1 MNESSNE
8 ELLLLAEK
16 EFLSGNLVAAK
27 SILDRILLLEI
38 KHSKA
43 NELIAYVLGGLGE
56 SASSIRHLEIA
67 TQSNDCTPNGL
78 YEYGSYKLAQGQF
91 SEAIV
96 SFERGLMVLPDSFE
110 LLHDLG
116 VALAFSGKRKLALE
130 KFELALL
137 KKSDSAE
144 LYYNIGCLYDDN
156 NEPLNAI
163 RCYENAIALNP
174 HFTNAWLNKGLDLA
188 HIKRYQEAI
197 SSLEISYQLDPTQ
210 SFLYGD
216 ILLIKMRMCDWG
228 SYVLMHNSISS
239 KICNNE
245 NPVTPFAALSIIDK
259 PNMLQSIAEKYAA
272 QRIQRYDY
280 PALSQVSYPGKK
292 IRVAYFSSDF
302 YEHPV
307 SLLILG
313 FIESHCKNEFE
324 IHAFSLTPI
333 VEDAIT
339 KRLRSSCDYFHAV
352 ENLSD
357 IEVVEFA
364 RNLHLD
370 VAINLNGY
378 TDNARLEIFAI
389 RIARVQAS
397 YLGFLGTMGSEY
409 FDYLIADRII
419 IPEAVQKSY
428 SEKILYLPTYYSR
441 DISEITTPI
450 NNYKRSDFNLPED
463 HFIFCSFNN
472 NYKITPEIF
481 NLWLDILK
489 STERSV
495 LLIYVE
501 NDWSEKNLGALVM
514 ESGICSTRVIFARHM
529 HTDRY
534 LARLSQCD
542 LFLDTYPY
550 NAGTTANDALWMGLP
565 VLTMS
570 GSSFQSRVAS
580 SLLTNLGLTELVTT
594 SPSDYAQMAIKLAS
608 HPELFTDVKNKLI
621 SNSKECLIFNPEK
634 FCHYFE
640 IALRAIHARSS
651 QNLPAE
657 TIYIG

>member
-1 MNESSNE
+1 MNESSNK

-16 EFLSGNLVAAK
+16 EFLSGNLLAAK
-27 SILDRILLLEI
+27 SILDRILMLEV

-43 NELIAYVLGGLGE
+43 NELLAYVLGGLGE
-56 SASSIRHLEIA
+56 SASSIKHLEIA

-78 YEYGSYKLAQGQF
+78 YEYGSCKLAQGQF

-137 KKSDSAE
+137 QKSDSAE
-144 LYYNIGCLYDDN
+144 LYYNIGRLYDDN

-188 HIKRYQEAI
+188 HIKKYEEAI
-197 SSLEISYQLDPTQ
+197 FSLETSYKLDSTQ
-210 SFLYGD
+210 SYLYGD
-216 ILLIKMRMCDWG
+216 ILLTKMRMCDWG
-228 SYVLMHNSISS
+228 SYALMHKSIADKLS
-239 KICNNE
+239 NNE
-245 NPVTPFAALSIIDK
+245 NPVTPFAALSTIDN
-259 PNMLQSIAEKYAA
+259 PQILQGIAKKYAA
-272 QRIQRYDY
+272 QRIQLFDGS
-280 PALSQVSYPGKK
+280 ALAKISGPGKK
-292 IRVAYFSSDF
+292 IRIGYFSSDF

-307 SLLILG
+307 SLLTLG
-313 FIESHCKNEFE
+313 FVESHCKDDFE
-324 IHAFSLTPI
+324 IHAFSLAPI

-339 KRLRSSCDYFHAV
+339 KRLRKSCDYFHTV
-352 ENLSD
+352 ENFSD
-357 IEVVEFA
+357 KEVVELA
-364 RNLHLD
+364 RNLQID

-378 TDNARLEIFAI
+378 TDSARLEIFSMRVAK
-389 RIARVQAS
+389 VQAS
-397 YLGFLGTMGSEY
+397 YIGFLGTMGADY
-409 FDYLIADRII
+409 FDYLMADPVL
-419 IPEAVQKSY
+419 IPEDFQKYY

-441 DISEITTPI
+441 DISKISITI
-450 NNYKRSDFNLPED
+450 ENGKRSDFKLPD
-463 HFIFCSFNN
+463 DYFIFCSFNN

-481 NLWLDILK
+481 SLWLDILK
-489 STERSV
+489 STERSA

-501 NDWSEKNLGALVM
+501 NDSSEKNLGAVVI
-514 ESGICSTRVIFARHM
+514 ESGICSTRVIFARHT
-529 HTDRY
+529 HRHQY
-534 LARLSQCD
+534 LARFQQCD

-550 NAGTTANDALWMGLP
+550 NAGTTANDALWIGLP
-565 VLTMS
+565 VLTLS
-570 GSSFQSRVAS
+570 GNSFQSRVAS

-608 HPELFTDVKNKLI
+608 HSDLYTGVKNKLI
-621 SNSKECLIFNPEK
+621 SNSKKCLIFNPKK

-651 QNLPAE
+651 QNLQAE
-657 TIYIG
+657 TIYIR